1 MKKMKTLKKVII
13 LSFMIWG
20 STIAGCT
27 KSNEVVPTTD
37 EMELSNTELK
47 IITSI
52 GDTISNAECLTE
64 FPLEELSEFEI
75 QALYTMREEE
85 LLARDIY
92 SQLYDLYAYRAFDQ
106 ISQSENQ
113 HSLAI
118 KSLIDR
124 YDLEDPAIDHEVGIF
139 TNTALQSLYNQL
151 IEMGSISE
159 VEALKV
165 GATIEDVDIFDLQE
179 YLKNG
184 IDNQDMIFV
193 FEKLKSGSEN
203 HMRAFVRLLS
213 SKNVEYSP
221 QYITQDEFDLIIS
234 LAGSNRQG
242 NKNGNGRN
250 S

>member
-1 MKKMKTLKKVII
+1 MKKMKTLKKLII
-13 LSFMIWG
+13 VSFMIWG
-20 STIAGCT
+20 STILGCT

-47 IITSI
+47 KIIPVGNI
-52 GDTISNAECLTE
+52 ISDECLTE

-113 HSLAI
+113 HALAI

-124 YDLEDPAIDHEVGIF
+124 YELEDPAIDHEVGIF
-139 TNTALQSLYNQL
+139 TNTALQALYNQL
-151 IEMGSISE
+151 MEMGSISE

-165 GATIEDVDIFDLQE
+165 GATIEDVDIYDLQE
-179 YLKNG
+179 FLKNG

-203 HMRAFVRLLS
+203 HMRAFIRLLS
-213 SKNVEYSP
+213 RKNVEYSP
-221 QYITQDEFDLIIS
+221 HYITQEEFDLIIS
-234 LAGSNRQG
+234 LAGNNRQG
-242 NKNGNGRN
+242 NKNGNRRN